1 MKKLFFVFVLILGS
15 TGIAFAQENAQ
26 NDFWNFDTAYVQPV
40 TSSQSSISTAE
51 VSSFTCK
58 SVWDDMTKVFSTFV
72 KGLSIRI
79 W

>member
-1 MKKLFFVFVLILGS
+1 MKKLFFAFALISGT
-15 TGIAFAQENAQ
+15 TGATFAQESAR

-40 TSSQSSISTAE
+40 TSSQSSATTSE
-51 VSSFTCK
+51 VSGFTCK
-58 SVWDDMTKVFSTFV
+58 SVWDGMAEAFSTFV